1 MRAYTAKGDQ
11 EKVMSPMNNGL
22 IGFVNLF
29 TENRPSDSR
38 RPPRSIHIMHTKFKS
53 GLFVVATLSYP
64 FVLQVL

>member
-29 TENRPSDSR
+29 TENRPSETR
-38 RPPRSIHIMHTKFKS
+38 RIDCSYIGP
-53 GLFVVATLSYP
+53 LF
-64 FVLQVL
+64 